1 MLSRFRLSVVVVA
14 VVVAAALV
22 GAGPVGAQAGGVIT
36 HWQHY
41 HEGRA
46 PVLES
51 LIEDFGQSSG
61 ITVQTEKIPYD
72 TYFDKLILALGTKS
86 GPDVFQV
93 PQTMIP
99 ELMAAG
105 VLAPIPASV
114 MTRAQAEELFVPWT
128 IENLLHDDAIYGVP
142 TDVQT
147 LLLFINVDLAVE
159 AGLDPSSPPATWDEL
174 KEWAVQATKK
184 DAQGLVQGGLDTR
197 YKWAVFNLFLAQALG
212 DKPVVDFAAKRV
224 NYDGPEGLA
233 AWNFIRDLMVVEG
246 VDSPTFLTGQQK
258 FEQKRSVL
266 YINHPVTR
274 SRLDQAVGDAAIN
287 YTAVLP
293 PSLDG
298 GELIIPGNSWA
309 YVINKDS
316 PNMAAAAEWI
326 RYLASEEVI
335 KQWAIQAG
343 DLPSLKSLL
352 EDPEIA
358 FDDIARVAVESML
371 YAVPV
376 RQTGGKDVDDIRSE
390 IWDNIVIGGMS
401 VEQAVAVGAA
411 AENALILRKL
421 R

>member
-1 MLSRFRLSVVVVA
+1 MGVA
-14 VVVAAALV
+14 GAAT
-22 GAGPVGAQAGGVIT
+22 IT

-46 PVLES
+46 PVLEQ
-51 LIEDFGQSSG
+51 LIDEFGAKTG
-61 ITVQTEKIPYD
+61 ITVRTERIPYD
-72 TYFDKLILALGTKS
+72 TYFDKLITALGSRS

-105 VLAPIPASV
+105 VLAPLPSSV
-114 MTRAQAEELFVPWT
+114 MTAAEARELFVPWT
-128 IENLLHDDAIYGVP
+128 VENLLRDDAIYGVP

-147 LLLFINVDLAVE
+147 LLLFINVDLAKE
-159 AGLDPSSPPATWDEL
+159 AGLDPSNPPQTWNEL
-174 KEWAVQATKK
+174 RQWAVQATKK
-184 DAQGLVQGGLDTR
+184 DSQGLVQAGLDTR

-212 DKPVVDFAAKRV
+212 DKPVVDFQARRV

-233 AWNFIRDLMVVEG
+233 AWSFIRDLMVTEG

-258 FEQKRSVL
+258 FEQHRAVL

-274 SRLDQAVGDAAIN
+274 SRLDQATGAARVN
-287 YTAVLP
+287 YIAVLP
-293 PSLDG
+293 PSFDG
-298 GELIIPGNSWA
+298 GDLVIPGNSWA
-309 YVINKDS
+309 YVINRDS
-316 PNMAAAAEWI
+316 PNLDAAAEWMKF
-326 RYLASEEVI
+326 LASEDAI
-335 KQWAIQAG
+335 KRWATQAG
-343 DLPSLKSLL
+343 DLPSLVSLL
-352 EDPEIA
+352 DDEDIA
-358 FDDIARVAVESML
+358 FDDTAKVALESMY

-401 VEQAVAVGAA
+401 VEAAVADGVMK
-411 AENALILRKL
+411 ENTLIARKL